1 MRKPKG
7 SGNRAVVMPHPP
19 KKRVQ
24 WWVAKMPLHSG
35 GDRVVFGLVKLQFI
49 EYMMTTAAVKKYWE
63 GLGREPVCKCE
74 LEGSRAYRPACMRA
88 VT

>member
-1 MRKPKG
+1 
-7 SGNRAVVMPHPP
+7 MPRPP

-24 WWVAKMPLHSG
+24 WWVAKMTLHSG

-74 LEGSRAYRPACMRA
+74 LEGSRAYQPACMRA